1 MLNDK
6 VVLSALEQSDPIRQ
20 LYSKEIALSILSFG
34 SFLTILNNKK
44 INPVFLFTSVL
55 ENLQLRKLFVEVT
68 GTDSEK
74 NSLLNLLHFYPSLV
88 KSKNTKR
95 LFKKSLKNERT

>member
-34 SFLTILNNKK
+34 SFS
-44 INPVFLFTSVL
+44 FF
-55 ENLQLRKLFVEVT
+55 
-68 GTDSEK
+68 
-74 NSLLNLLHFYPSLV
+74 
-88 KSKNTKR
+88 
-95 LFKKSLKNERT
+95 